1 MTGPRDGYDSA
12 LTAIRNGAE
21 NLAVALATWQ
31 ARDDTKPDAHARR
44 AANSAIDA
52 VDAMLR
58 ELHAI
63 RQLLISEVQQAD
75 RATAARVDAL
85 LADRDQA
92 SRGHPA
98 PGDTKAGALGTPRTG
113 SGHTHRLGARH
124 SVPICARPAARA
136 SVPEQFRA
144 AGAGRTLIC
153 APARRSL
160 ARSAR
165 ACQGTLVAGGHGTA
179 LLIASLPGSPI
190 AGMGSPV
197 WSIAASTSRSPSLV
211 GSRHW
216 VNASRP
222 LAAVTGGGQDTVSCG
237 STSVT
242 AGIISGLR
250 RLAVRRCSG
259 HGSTALAVT
268 SAAVPAVAG
277 TAMQGT
283 AGRVIARSG
292 SGPSD
297 R

>member
-98 PGDTKAGALGTPRTG
+98 PGDTKAGR
-113 SGHTHRLGARH
+113 
-124 SVPICARPAARA
+124 
-136 SVPEQFRA
+136 
-144 AGAGRTLIC
+144 
-153 APARRSL
+153 
-160 ARSAR
+160 
-165 ACQGTLVAGGHGTA
+165 
-179 LLIASLPGSPI
+179 
-190 AGMGSPV
+190 
-197 WSIAASTSRSPSLV
+197 
-211 GSRHW
+211 
-216 VNASRP
+216 
-222 LAAVTGGGQDTVSCG
+222 
-237 STSVT
+237 
-242 AGIISGLR
+242 
-250 RLAVRRCSG
+250 
-259 HGSTALAVT
+259 
-268 SAAVPAVAG
+268 
-277 TAMQGT
+277 
-283 AGRVIARSG
+283 
-292 SGPSD
+292 
-297 R
+297 